1 MSFQLEGGGNPIFMD
16 SSGKIF
22 LCDHGT
28 MQLLAKSFE
37 QLSKKNFLNGNPY
50 DAKHYKQG
58 A

>member
-1 MSFQLEGGGNPIFMD
+1 MD

-28 MQLLAKSFE
+28 MQLLAESFE
-37 QLSKKNFLNGNPY
+37 QLSKKIFLNGNPY